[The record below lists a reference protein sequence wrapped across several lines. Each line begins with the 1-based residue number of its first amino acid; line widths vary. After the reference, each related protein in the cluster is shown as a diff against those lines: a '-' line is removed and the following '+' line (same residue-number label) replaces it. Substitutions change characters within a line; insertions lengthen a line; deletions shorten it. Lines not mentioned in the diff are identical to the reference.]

1 MTSHGTNRKSLRE
14 SEQGSTKKRM
24 ITSGFQVGRTGFRL
38 DGKEKGKVENARNE
52 DAEKGIPQHIPKKM
66 ANQELSKESELKE
79 GKNEKKRKWDIPSDG
94 YRTCSVCKRVKQGNQ
109 RFSGKTK
116 NSIIKGRDGL

>member
-1 MTSHGTNRKSLRE
+1 MELPNG
-14 SEQGSTKKRM
+14 
-24 ITSGFQVGRTGFRL
+24 
-38 DGKEKGKVENARNE
+38 

-79 GKNEKKRKWDIPSDG
+79 EKNEKKRKWDLPRDR

-109 RFSGKTK
+109 RFLGRPKLHYKRKGWVAKKGQKKKKKRREAQKRRDFLDKKTISK
-116 NSIIKGRDGL
+116 SVVKRKKKY

>member
-1 MTSHGTNRKSLRE
+1 
-14 SEQGSTKKRM
+14 M

-38 DGKEKGKVENARNE
+38 DGKEKGKEENARNR

-79 GKNEKKRKWDIPSDG
+79 GKNEKKRKWDLP
-94 YRTCSVCKRVKQGNQ
+94 R
-109 RFSGKTK
+109 
-116 NSIIKGRDGL
+116 